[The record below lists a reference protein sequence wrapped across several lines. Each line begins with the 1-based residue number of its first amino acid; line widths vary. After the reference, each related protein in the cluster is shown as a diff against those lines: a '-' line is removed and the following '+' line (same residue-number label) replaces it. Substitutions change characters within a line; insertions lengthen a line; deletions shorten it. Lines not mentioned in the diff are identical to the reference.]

1 MTVSMVNRDRRRT
14 PRTKLERLAYIDLES
29 DNGGIVLNVSNG
41 GLCFQS
47 VAPVQPGELVRFWL
61 SAKGDRIEAAGQLA
75 WMDEKRKTVGVQ
87 FSAVSAEAHRQV
99 HNWISTIDDAVRDRE
114 RKPAAPQ
121 VSASDACASSNPST
135 NAAVSRAPQNVLSQ
149 WLETAIRWAFT
160 QTRSARP
167 VNVHR
172 PSGYP
177 PSGSTPNTVKLRRR
191 FLG

>member
-1 MTVSMVNRDRRRT
+1 VNLDRRRT
-14 PRTKLERLAYIDLES
+14 PRIRLERLAYIDLES

-47 VAPVQPGELVRFWL
+47 VAPVQPGEFVRFWF
-61 SAKGDRIEAAGQLA
+61 SAKGNRIEAAGQLA
-75 WMDEKRKTVGVQ
+75 WIDEKRKTVGVQ

-99 HNWISTIDDAVRDRE
+99 HNWISAIDDAVRDHE

-121 VSASDACASSNPST
+121 VSASDACADSNAST
-135 NAAVSRAPQNVLSQ
+135 IAAVSRASQNVFSQ

-160 QTRSARP
+160 QTRSTRP

-172 PSGYP
+172 PSRYP
-177 PSGSTPNTVKLRRR
+177 RSGSTPNTVKLRRR